1 MRTATGILTAG
12 FALGAAE
19 LVAAPIG
26 SGSAPLT
33 ALGGT
38 VVDHTPDSVREQVIK
53 LVGTNDKLVLFILMV
68 AVAVIVAAFA
78 GRIERSRRP
87 VGSVLFGIFGLVA
100 AYVAVTR
107 PGASWVWALPSVIG
121 VGLAI
126 VVLRGLTQRIETYEA
141 KVYGRAESGSI
152 APVSGI
158 RNADGPMDSGAGIP
172 GRASWV
178 QENSSGTAD
187 SGYGGRGSE
196 TSSGAAGSGPSD
208 AATVA
213 DRTAEISDS
222 TGSVTRTVSGTTA
235 FGSAAEIDRRGLMRA
250 LVGVG
255 VLAAA
260 AGVAG
265 RFIGSKL
272 HSVSAERAAVQLPVP
287 PTPEPPVDPAADLR
301 IPGLTPYLTPD
312 RDFYRIDTALTVPE
326 VSADTW
332 SLRVHGM
339 VDREIRL
346 GYADLKTRRPIERLV
361 TLTCV
366 SNPVGGDLVGNARWL
381 GYSLAD
387 LLAEAGPHPDADM
400 VLSRSVDGFTA
411 GSPLATLTDG
421 RDAMLAIGMNGE
433 PLPIEHGYPVR
444 LVVPG
449 LYGYVSATK
458 WVTDIEITRFDRAQA
473 YWTERGWSARGPIKT
488 GTRIDTPQDG
498 ASVGRGRVAVAG
510 VAWAQHRGINAV
522 EVQIDD
528 GPWQSARLAA
538 EPTIDTWRQWVYDWT
553 PTSGTHTVRARSTD
567 GTGQVQ
573 TSQVQDV
580 VPDGATGYPS
590 ITVRV
595 G

>member
-1 MRTATGILTAG
+1 MRTAAGILTAG

-19 LVAAPIG
+19 LVAALVG

-38 VVDHTPDSVREQVIK
+38 VVDHTPDNVREWVIR

-68 AVAVIVAAFA
+68 AVAVIVAAFV

-87 VGSVLFGIFGLVA
+87 IGSVLFAVFGLVA
-100 AYVAVTR
+100 AGVAVSR
-107 PGASWVWALPSVIG
+107 PGSSWTWALPSVIG

-126 VVLRGLTQRIETYEA
+126 MVLRGLIRRIEAYESR
-141 KVYGRAESGSI
+141 VLVENGSAETDSGSSEFDSSDR
-152 APVSGI
+152 SGEI
-158 RNADGPMDSGAGIP
+158 DSG
-172 GRASWV
+172 
-178 QENSSGTAD
+178 T
-187 SGYGGRGSE
+187 
-196 TSSGAAGSGPSD
+196 
-208 AATVA
+208 
-213 DRTAEISDS
+213 
-222 TGSVTRTVSGTTA
+222 TVSGTVVDEVGPAGSGADVRGARGNGGETA
-235 FGSAAEIDRRGLMRA
+235 SSTTVSGSGAEIDRRGLIRT
-250 LVGVG
+250 LIGVG
-255 VLAAA
+255 ALAVAA
-260 AGVAG
+260 EVAG
-265 RFIGSKL
+265 RYLGSKL
-272 HSVSAERAAVQLPVP
+272 HSVSAERATVQLPVAP
-287 PTPEPPVDPAADLR
+287 SPEPPVDPAADLR
-301 IPGLTPYLTPD
+301 IPGLTPYLTST
-312 RDFYRIDTALTVPE
+312 RDFYRIDTALTVPQ
-326 VSADTW
+326 VSTETW

-346 GYADLKTRRPIERLV
+346 DYAALKARRPIERTV

-366 SNPVGGDLVGNARWL
+366 SNPVGGDLIGNARWL
-381 GYSLAD
+381 GYSLAE
-387 LLAEAGPHPDADM
+387 LLAEAGPHADADM

-411 GSPLATLTDG
+411 GSPLAALTDG

-473 YWTERGWSARGPIKT
+473 YWTERGWSERGPIKT
-488 GTRIDTPQDG
+488 GTRIDTPSDG
-498 ASVGRGRVAVAG
+498 ASVGGQRVAIAG
-510 VAWAQHRGINAV
+510 VAWAQHRGINGV

-538 EPTIDTWRQWVYDWT
+538 EPSIDTWRQWVYDWT
-553 PTSGTHTVRARSTD
+553 PTSGTHTVRARATD

-573 TSQVQDV
+573 TAQLADV
-580 VPDGATGYPS
+580 VPDGATGYPVV
-590 ITVRV
+590 TVRV